1 MARFSALTR
10 CFLHFGMLFAAT
22 SIIAAVL
29 TLSPRLFSFSYYS
42 ASEQAGGWGEKEL
55 EGDNQDS

>member
-1 MARFSALTR
+1 
-10 CFLHFGMLFAAT
+10 MLFAAT